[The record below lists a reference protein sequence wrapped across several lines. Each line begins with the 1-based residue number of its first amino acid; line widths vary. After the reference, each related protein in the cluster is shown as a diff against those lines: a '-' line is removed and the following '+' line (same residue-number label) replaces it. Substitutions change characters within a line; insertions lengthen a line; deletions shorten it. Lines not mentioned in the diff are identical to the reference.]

1 MRPERE
7 DKSGNEPD
15 NRFDLRLITLRPS
28 SWDRADKASVP
39 FRFKSSST
47 RRVTLPPAHVTPS
60 HVEQG
65 DGLERFQ
72 VQSAPNWSEAARKS
86 SRAVRSLSSEPEAE
100 ERV

>member
-1 MRPERE
+1 M
-7 DKSGNEPD
+7 GPD

-28 SWDRADKASVP
+28 SRDRADKAPVP
-39 FRFKSSST
+39 LRLKSSST
-47 RRVTLPPAHVTPS
+47 RRVTRPPRHVTPS

-65 DGLERFQ
+65 DGSERFQ

-86 SRAVRSLSSEPEAE
+86 SKAVRSLSSEPEAE